1 MSGIVTSERLVQM
14 DAVRGFAL
22 CGILFANLMAF
33 SGIVYLSPAE
43 LQQLS
48 GLNRS
53 ILFSIDFLIEGK
65 FYSLF
70 SILFGMGSAL
80 IWQKTE
86 CIDKSYTAIWL
97 RRMSFLLLVGL
108 FHLLIIW
115 HGDILTL
122 YALLGFSLPVFMKMQ
137 KKSLTNLILVL
148 LLLPLVIYGIRYQT
162 QSSGF
167 WSLASAWAM
176 EQRKDYGYASHS
188 IPALLAANDAL
199 VVLHNNLLNALQRP
213 MSYLQTG
220 RLFQV
225 LAQFL
230 IGIWLVRFAFDA
242 WQQHKLFSRSCLL
255 LLSIF
260 AILLNVIYAGIK
272 YKTGLAFSLTPLGA
286 IQSLVYHLGS
296 TSFALVYF
304 VLIAKL
310 ATQNENRL
318 INLFSRL
325 GRMPLSLYLMQS
337 LIGIGIFYG
346 YGLGLIGQLRAAF
359 IPAIA
364 CTIIFLQYQFAIF
377 YLAHFNQGPL
387 ETLWRRWVYGK

>member
-1 MSGIVTSERLVQM
+1 MQPYFASDRLVQI

-43 LQQLS
+43 LQQLT
-48 GLNRS
+48 GLDRS
-53 ILFSIDFLIEGK
+53 VLFSIDFLIEGK

-80 IWQKTE
+80 IWQKAE
-86 CIDKSYTAIWL
+86 SINKSYAAIWL
-97 RRMSFLLLVGL
+97 RRMSFLLSVGL

-122 YALLGFSLPVFMKMQ
+122 YALLGFSLPVFMKMR
-137 KKSLTNLILVL
+137 KKPLGNLILVL
-148 LLLPLVIYGIRYQT
+148 LFLPLVIYGIRYQT

-176 EQRKDYGYASHS
+176 EQRTDYGYASRS
-188 IPALLAANDAL
+188 IPALLASNDAL

-213 MSYLQTG
+213 FSYLQTG

-230 IGIWLVRFAFDA
+230 MGIWLVRFAFGA
-242 WQQHKLFSRSCLL
+242 WQQHKLVSRSCLIWL
-255 LLSIF
+255 GLF
-260 AILLNVIYAGIK
+260 AVMLNLIYAGIK

-296 TSFALVYF
+296 TTLALVYF
-304 VLIAKL
+304 VLIARL
-310 ATQNENRL
+310 ATQNKNLL
-318 INLFSRL
+318 INLFSCL

-346 YGLGLIGQLRAAF
+346 YGLEMISQLSAAF

-364 CTIIFLQYQFAIF
+364 CAIIIVQFQFAHF
-377 YLAHFNQGPL
+377 YLHHFNQGPL
-387 ETLWRRWVYGK
+387 ETLWRRWTYGK

>member
-1 MSGIVTSERLVQM
+1 MQSALAPNRLVQM

-43 LQQLS
+43 LQQLTQ
-48 GLNRS
+48 LDRAV
-53 ILFSIDFLIEGK
+53 LFSIDCLIEGK

-80 IWQKTE
+80 IWQKAERINKPYKT
-86 CIDKSYTAIWL
+86 IWV
-97 RRMSFLLLVGL
+97 RRMSFLLLVGV

-122 YALLGFSLPVFMKMQ
+122 YALLGFSLPVAMKMR
-137 KKSLTNLILVL
+137 KKSLSNLILVL

-162 QSSGF
+162 QSAEF
-167 WSLASAWAM
+167 WSLASAWAL
-176 EQRKDYGYASHS
+176 EQRTDYGYATS
-188 IPALLAANDAL
+188 IPALLASNDAL
-199 VVLHNNLLNALQRP
+199 VVLHNNVLNAVQRP

-230 IGIWLVRFAFDA
+230 IGIWLVRFAFNA
-242 WQQHKLFSRSCLL
+242 WQQHQLISRLAL
-255 LLSIF
+255 IWLGVIALT
-260 AILLNVIYAGIK
+260 LNLIYATIK
-272 YKTGLAFSLTPLGA
+272 YTTGFAFSLTPQGA
-286 IQSLVYHLGS
+286 LQSLVYHAGS
-296 TSFALVYF
+296 TSLALVYF
-304 VLIAKL
+304 VLIAQR
-310 ATQNENRL
+310 ATQNQNRL
-318 INLFSRL
+318 IRLFFCL

-346 YGLGLIGQLRAAF
+346 YGLGIIGQLSPIF

-364 CTIIFLQYQFAIF
+364 CAIIVVQYQFARL
-377 YLAHFNQGPL
+377 YLHHFNHGPI
-387 ETLWRRWVYGK
+387 ETLWRRWTYGK